1 MSVSPQK
8 RITQYDSEE
17 IEPSIGCIASA
28 MKIIG
33 NKWTALLL
41 RDLAT
46 GPKRF
51 TELEKS
57 VDGINPR
64 ILSQRLDE
72 LEMHGII
79 TKQTYRQMPQ
89 RIEYTL
95 TPKGQDLIPILR
107 QMASWGAKY
116 PMDEQFRTT

>member
-1 MSVSPQK
+1 MKTAQVTQL
-8 RITQYDSEE
+8 TQYDSEP

-28 MKIIG
+28 MQVIG

-46 GPKRF
+46 GPMRF
-51 TELEKS
+51 SELEKS
-57 VDGINPR
+57 VGGINPR
-64 ILSQRLDE
+64 TLSQRLDE
-72 LEMHGII
+72 LESHGIVV
-79 TKQTYRQMPQ
+79 KETYKQMPP

-107 QMASWGAKY
+107 QMASWGEKY
-116 PMDEQFRTT
+116 PADK